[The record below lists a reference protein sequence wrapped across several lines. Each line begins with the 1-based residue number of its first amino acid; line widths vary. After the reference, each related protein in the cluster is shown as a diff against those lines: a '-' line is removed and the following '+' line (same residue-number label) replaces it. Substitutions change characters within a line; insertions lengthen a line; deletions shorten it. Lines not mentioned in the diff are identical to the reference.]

1 MDTDPNTSSGS
12 RWEPNTVTAGP
23 PPPVPVQ
30 PVPVQEVKPA
40 RRLTG
45 PILAGALGLAVLTGA
60 GGFALGYAVSD
71 HGVSQ
76 DKAQVPGQGQF
87 PGGRQRRG
95 QGRLGTPPNGQDG
108 QNGQDSQDGQSNG
121 QGT

>member
-1 MDTDPNTSSGS
+1 MDTDPNTASGS
-12 RWEPNTVTAGP
+12 RWEPNTVTA
-23 PPPVPVQ
+23 Q
-30 PVPVQEVKPA
+30 PAPPVQEVRPA

-45 PILAGALGLAVLTGA
+45 PIVAGALGLAVLTGA

-71 HGVSQ
+71 HGANQDNGVSQ
-76 DKAQVPGQGQF
+76 DRGQVPGQGQF

-95 QGRLGTPPNGQDG
+95 QGRLGTPPNGQD
-108 QNGQDSQDGQSNG
+108 SQDGQSNG

>member
-1 MDTDPNTSSGS
+1 MDADPNTSSGS
-12 RWEPNTVTAGP
+12 RWEPSTVTAGP
-23 PPPVPVQ
+23 PPA
-30 PVPVQEVKPA
+30 PVQEVKPA

-45 PILAGALGLAVLTGA
+45 PIVAGALGLAVLTGA

-71 HGVSQ
+71 HGVNQNSGVSQ
-76 DKAQVPGQGQF
+76 DKGQGQF

-95 QGRLGTPPNGQDG
+95 GGRLGTPP
-108 QNGQDSQDGQSNG
+108 NGQDSQDGQSNG